1 MKERLTDECLSLVL
15 LCSAVLMFIAAAT
28 LLYRFSDGFSESL
41 LETESGKIALAVLF
55 AAVMLIAAN
64 FVYQLVIKFAIP
76 FSRPMLIGYVA
87 CEVLYSG
94 FMFAL
99 QV

>member
-1 MKERLTDECLSLVL
+1 MKEWLTDERLSIVL

-55 AAVMLIAAN
+55 AA
-64 FVYQLVIKFAIP
+64 
-76 FSRPMLIGYVA
+76 
-87 CEVLYSG
+87 
-94 FMFAL
+94 
-99 QV
+99 